1 METITGHIERIT
13 YQNEE
18 NGYTVLQLKCR
29 KMKDCICVVG
39 KFPFI
44 SVGETLYCEGSWK
57 NHPTYGRQFEVTSYR
72 VSAPADILGITKYL
86 GSGLIKGIGS
96 VYAKNIVDHFGI
108 ETLNVIEKSP
118 ERLKEVKG
126 LGKKR
131 SALII
136 NCWAEQKTVRDVMIF
151 LQGHGVTPAY
161 AQKIFKIYGSECIQI
176 VQENPYRLARDIHGI
191 GFKTADRIA
200 SNLGILKDALIR
212 IDSGIE
218 FTLKSLSEEGH
229 VCYPEIEFL
238 PIAKEILEVHE
249 ELVSSR
255 LEALQE
261 ENRIERF
268 PLIISGEKKNYLW
281 FKPFFNAEVGIAN
294 ELNAIKNSPSL
305 LRPIDTT
312 KALTWVQEKLNIS
325 LAKSQLEAVLTSLTT
340 KLLIITGG
348 PGTGKS
354 TITHAIL
361 KISEQLTSR
370 ILLAAPTGRAA
381 KRMSEITKRPA
392 KTIHSLL
399 EVDFKT
405 GGFKRKRDNPLE
417 CDLIIID
424 ESSMIDTLLMYS
436 LLKAIPR
443 TARVIFV
450 GDINQL
456 PSVGPG
462 TVLLDMIRSLQIP
475 VVTLNEIF
483 RQAQGSQIIVN
494 AHKINQGQFPDI
506 HNPIAGDFFFV
517 EAEEPEDV
525 LKQIVRLVAQRI
537 PAKYGCHAIQDIQ
550 VLSPMK
556 RGIVGT
562 ENLNTVLQE
571 HLNPQKDSL
580 FKAGRRF
587 QIKDKVMQIRNNYQ
601 KEIFN
606 GDVGYIIDI
615 DEEEQAVRISFDGR
629 EVIYEFHELDEV
641 VLAYAVSIHKYQGS
655 ECPYVVMP
663 VHTTHFKL
671 LHRNL
676 LYTGVTRGKK
686 LVVIVGTKKALA
698 LAVKN
703 DEIKQRHTGLKQAL
717 LGTIR

>member
-1 METITGHIERIT
+1 MESITGYIERIT

-18 NGYTVLQLKCR
+18 NGYTVLQLKC
-29 KMKDCICVVG
+29 KGMKDCICVVG
-39 KFPFI
+39 KFTCI
-44 SVGETLYCEGSWK
+44 SAGETLYCEGAWK
-57 NHPTYGRQFEVTSYR
+57 NHPSFGRQFEVTSFR
-72 VSAPADILGITKYL
+72 VSAPADIIGITKYL
-86 GSGLIKGIGS
+86 GSGLIKGIGP
-96 VYAKNIVDHFGI
+96 VYAKKIVDHLGM
-108 ETLNVIEKSP
+108 ETLKVIEQSP
-118 ERLKEVKG
+118 ERLKEIKG
-126 LGKKR
+126 LGAKK

-136 NCWAEQKTVRDVMIF
+136 NCWSEQKSVRDVMIF

-161 AQKIFKIYGSECIQI
+161 AQKIFKVYGADCIRI
-176 VQENPYRLARDIHGI
+176 VQENPYQLARDIHGI
-191 GFKTADRIA
+191 GFKTADSIA
-200 SNLGILKDALIR
+200 SNLGILKDAVIR

-238 PIAKEILEVHE
+238 PIAKEILEVNE
-249 ELVSSR
+249 EMVSHR

-261 ENRIERF
+261 GNRIERF
-268 PLIISGEKKNYLW
+268 PLIISGEKKSHLW

-305 LRPIDTT
+305 FRSIDTS
-312 KALTWVQEKLNIS
+312 KALAWVQEKLGME
-325 LAKSQLEAVLTSLTT
+325 LAKSQLNAVLSSLTT

-399 EVDFKT
+399 EVDFKK

-506 HNPIAGDFFFV
+506 HNPAGSDFFFV

-525 LKQIVRLVAQRI
+525 LKQIVKLVAQKI
-537 PAKYGCHAIQDIQ
+537 PAKYGYHAIHDIQ

-571 HLNPQKDSL
+571 HLNPQKEAL
-580 FKAGRRF
+580 FKAGRKF

-606 GDVGYIIDI
+606 GDVGVIVAIDLE
-615 DEEEQAVRISFDGR
+615 DQAVCISFDGR
-629 EVIYEFHELDEV
+629 EVIYEFSELDEV
-641 VLAYAVSIHKYQGS
+641 ILAYAVSIHKYQGS
-655 ECPYVVMP
+655 ECPCVVIP

-686 LVVIVGTKKALA
+686 LVVVVGTKKALA

-717 LGTIR
+717 LGTIH